1 MENHKLVLPEHLNHF
16 GFLFGG
22 HLLCWVDE
30 IAWIAASLDY
40 PGLRFVTVGMDQV
53 EFRRSVHEGS
63 ILHFDVNRTRTGR
76 TSLTYDVQV
85 RRTGEAIPVPEPVF
99 RTSVTLVRVDEQG
112 QKLPLPDATSCL
124 EPIRESH

>member
-40 PGLRFVTVGMDQV
+40 PGLRFVTVAMDEV
-53 EFRRSVHEGS
+53 EFRRSVHQGA
-63 ILHFDVNRTRTGR
+63 ILHFSVERSRTGQ
-76 TSLTYDVQV
+76 TSLTYAVEV
-85 RRTGEAIPVPEPVF
+85 RQTGEAVPVPEPVF
-99 RTSVTLVRVDEQG
+99 STRVTLVRVDESG
-112 QKLPLPDATSCL
+112 KKTPLPTATSC
-124 EPIRESH
+124 

>member
-22 HLLCWVDE
+22 HLLRWVDE

-40 PGLRFVTVGMDQV
+40 PGLRFVTVAMDKV
-53 EFRRSVHEGS
+53 EFRRSVHEGA

-76 TSLTYDVQV
+76 TSLTYAVDV
-85 RRTGEAIPVPEPVF
+85 RRTGECVPAPDPVF
-99 RTSVTLVRVDEQG
+99 CTLVTLVRIDENG
-112 QKLPLPDATSCL
+112 QKTPLPTSSL
-124 EPIRESH
+124 VEAGE